1 MFLKI
6 NNVKPKKIKKR
17 YHYGILTINSQKK
30 TINNMIEVTLF
41 FPEAKWENDNYDEV
55 MNKLRF
61 EKIKLPIIPQKGMS
75 LVLDDFLDSLNL
87 SINEKIIF
95 LNATRNEELENE
107 IEYQEYLEAT
117 NYWEWLNFE
126 ITNTLS
132 AFFTLSTDFENTVGL
147 YFTLISFETFA
158 FSCFL
163 SNESIV
169 NILLSIIYLTYT
181 LYTSLSSEKGK

>member
-1 MFLKI
+1 
-6 NNVKPKKIKKR
+6 
-17 YHYGILTINSQKK
+17 
-30 TINNMIEVTLF
+30 MIEVTLF

-95 LNATRNEELENE
+95 LNAARNEELENE
-107 IEYQEYLEAT
+107 IEYQECLEAT

-126 ITNTLS
+126 ITNIFIHKDHLE
-132 AFFTLSTDFENTVGL
+132 LWLE
-147 YFTLISFETFA
+147 Y
-158 FSCFL
+158 
-163 SNESIV
+163 
-169 NILLSIIYLTYT
+169 
-181 LYTSLSSEKGK
+181 K

>member
-6 NNVKPKKIKKR
+6 NNVKPKKLKKR

-95 LNATRNEELENE
+95 LNATRNENLKNE
-107 IEYQEYLEAT
+107 IDYQKYLEAT
-117 NYWEWLNFE
+117 NYFEWLNFE
-126 ITNTLS
+126 ITDIFIHNDHLE
-132 AFFTLSTDFENTVGL
+132 LWLE
-147 YFTLISFETFA
+147 
-158 FSCFL
+158 
-163 SNESIV
+163 
-169 NILLSIIYLTYT
+169 YL
-181 LYTSLSSEKGK
+181 

>member
-1 MFLKI
+1 
-6 NNVKPKKIKKR
+6 
-17 YHYGILTINSQKK
+17 
-30 TINNMIEVTLF
+30 MIEVTLF

-107 IEYQEYLEAT
+107 IDYQKYLEAT
-117 NYWEWLNFE
+117 NYFEWLNFE
-126 ITNTLS
+126 ITDIFIHNDHLE
-132 AFFTLSTDFENTVGL
+132 LWLE
-147 YFTLISFETFA
+147 
-158 FSCFL
+158 
-163 SNESIV
+163 
-169 NILLSIIYLTYT
+169 YL
-181 LYTSLSSEKGK
+181 